1 MYLILSLF
9 YCIMANT
16 NPIYLNTASCGL
28 LDPQAVDAT
37 NVLYSK
43 MLTCSSTAAEE
54 LRDKGLQRI
63 RQTVAGFLQAPVNN
77 IAFIPNFSYALNAI
91 VQALKGTEKVML
103 YRNDYPSV
111 LEPFRINH
119 FDITWIEAGDGF
131 DINIEELKAS
141 LLTNKID
148 VLAISHVQWMSG
160 YKLNIKEVGSFCAA
174 NNIAFIVD
182 ATQSMGAI
190 SIRIDEL
197 DVDVLIASNYKWMNG
212 GFGAGVMY
220 MSDAFL
226 KRYPPVIGGNASYA
240 MVGDE
245 WKYTPSLRSYE
256 PGHLNLHGLLILEIA
271 TNKKLEAGI
280 KAIEQ
285 HNMYLTQQLVKG
297 IEETEFELLGNT
309 GMINRSSIVLIKAT
323 VELQKYLSGN
333 NIISI
338 YRNGYVRISI
348 HYHNTEAD
356 IEAILK
362 SLKSYAK

>member
-1 MYLILSLF
+1 
-9 YCIMANT
+9 MANT

-28 LDPQAVDAT
+28 LDPQAVEAT
-37 NVLYSK
+37 NALYSK
-43 MLTCSSTAAEE
+43 MLTCSSIAAEE

-63 RQTVAGFLQAPVNN
+63 RQTIASFLQAPVDN

-131 DINIEELKAS
+131 NIDIEELKAS
-141 LLTNKID
+141 LLANKID

-160 YKLNIKEVGSFCAA
+160 YKLDIKEVGSFCAA

-182 ATQSMGAI
+182 ATQSMGAVPI
-190 SIRIDEL
+190 LIDEL

-212 GFGAGVMY
+212 GFGAGIMY

-226 KRYPPVIGGNASYA
+226 KQYTPVVGGNASYA
-240 MVGDE
+240 MVGEE

-280 KAIEQ
+280 KVIEQ
-285 HNMYLTQQLVKG
+285 HNMHLTQQLVNAIADTKLK
-297 IEETEFELLGNT
+297 LLGPAD
-309 GMINRSSIVLIKAT
+309 MSNRSPIVLVKAT
-323 VELQKYLSGN
+323 EELQKYLLDN
-333 NIISI
+333 NVIAI

-348 HYHNTEAD
+348 T
-356 IEAILK
+356 IIIRKAISKQLQMP
-362 SLKSYAK
+362 